1 MSSNQA
7 SVPVAVAVVAG
18 LLIGSVAAP
27 LAWGYTAAPENEG
40 TVAVVELSSVISG
53 SSAQDVVRELRDV
66 RTNESIDAVV
76 LRVNSPG
83 GSAAASEAL
92 YLAVKRTA
100 AAKPLVVSV
109 GDFAASGGYYAAAPA
124 EAIYVT
130 PGSIVGSVGVRASL
144 PDGGDL
150 PQGVT
155 TGPDKAAGA
164 TREEALARVESL
176 RQAFLSSV
184 MNERGDRLELS
195 RTELGKAKVYAGAR
209 AVQLGLADRTGG
221 LDAALQRAADEA
233 GIDSY
238 DVTYRSPEPSLGGLL
253 FSAGDGDAR
262 VETVRYLMLY
272 GQLDT
277 GPDRADRPGN
287 ATAGTAR
294 QGVTG

>member
-1 MSSNQA
+1 
-7 SVPVAVAVVAG
+7 
-18 LLIGSVAAP
+18 
-27 LAWGYTAAPENEG
+27 
-40 TVAVVELSSVISG
+40 
-53 SSAQDVVRELRDV
+53 
-66 RTNESIDAVV
+66 
-76 LRVNSPG
+76 
-83 GSAAASEAL
+83 
-92 YLAVKRTA
+92 
-100 AAKPLVVSV
+100 
-109 GDFAASGGYYAAAPA
+109 
-124 EAIYVT
+124 
-130 PGSIVGSVGVRASL
+130 
-144 PDGGDL
+144 
-150 PQGVT
+150 VT

-164 TREEALARVESL
+164 TREETLARVASL

-253 FSAGDGDAR
+253 FSVGDGDGDGSAR

-277 GPDRADRPGN
+277 GPDRADRRRN
-287 ATAGTAR
+287 ATAGAAR